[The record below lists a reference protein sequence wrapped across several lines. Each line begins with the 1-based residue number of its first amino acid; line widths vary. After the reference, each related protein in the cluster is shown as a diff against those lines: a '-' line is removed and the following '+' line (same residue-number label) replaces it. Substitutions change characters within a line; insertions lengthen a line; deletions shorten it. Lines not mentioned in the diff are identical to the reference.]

1 MTKAMY
7 KKTLKDGANIVA
19 LDDQVLVNAEF
30 PCPICTAFLQQGAG
44 TWSAC
49 RGHSSENEGEMVGD
63 EGGEG
68 IHKPIEVGFNY
79 FTGQT

>member
-30 PCPICTAFLQQGAG
+30 PSHTSFLQQGAG

-63 EGGEG
+63 EAGEG
-68 IHKPIEVGFNY
+68 VHKPIEVGFHY
-79 FTGQT
+79 FTGQP